1 MKIVA
6 LVLCLCSTVSFA
18 TTIEYRVVK
27 ELREREAHIRALLSQ
42 ARADHRDDRAFV
54 SAFDSAQAKWE
65 EYCVAML
72 DLRFPDKAMREE
84 YGSAYQLAYVAA
96 KNEMLDGRIK
106 DLLSWIEST
115 KRHSGEAPKKT
126 G

>member
-6 LVLCLCSTVSFA
+6 LVLCLSSTVSFA

-42 ARADHRDDRAFV
+42 ARADHRDVPAFV

-65 EYCVAML
+65 EYCAAML
-72 DLRFPDKAMREE
+72 ELRFPDEKKREE
-84 YGSAYQLAYVAA
+84 YGSSYHLAYVAA
-96 KNEMLDGRIK
+96 KNEMLYGRIK
-106 DLLSWIEST
+106 DLLSWIGST
-115 KRHSGEAPKKT
+115 KGESGEAPRKS